1 MKHNFGSFNSSATN
15 ERDGV
20 ARWCRRATILAVSL
34 ALLGCATNSGEIKGQ
49 TVTGIGSKS
58 QGGTTLNLVS
68 DSTVV
73 RSAEISYAQEK
84 QQYAAEGNLNRDQQL
99 TKRVRRIAGR
109 IIAQAIKLRPESAN
123 WAWEVNVLHSPE
135 MNAFCMPGGKIAF
148 YSAYINNLKS
158 TDDEIAATLGHE
170 ISHALLNH
178 GKQKRNNKLLGEL
191 AVFGAVTVGK
201 LDPNQANYLKSASNV
216 VVLSYSRNQESES
229 DLLGMELMARAGFH
243 PQGAISTKQKSQSYR
258 QQHGEQNSKS
268 EWLRTH
274 PSDETR
280 IRDLEATLPKVLPL
294 YRAAKRAPKLPF
306 YDLGPV

>member
-20 ARWCRRATILAVSL
+20 AKWCRRATILAVSL

-49 TVTGIGSKS
+49 TETGIGSKS

-73 RSAEISYAQEK
+73 RSAEISYAQRK
-84 QQYAAEGNLNRDQQL
+84 QQYAAEGNLNRDHQL

-135 MNAFCMPGGKIAF
+135 MNASCLPGGKITF
-148 YSAYINNLKS
+148 YSAYIYNLKS

-178 GKQKRNNKLLGEL
+178 GKQRTNNKWLGEL
-191 AVFGAVTVGK
+191 AVLGAVTVGK
-201 LDPNQANYLKSASNV
+201 LDPNQANLVKNASTA
-216 VVLSYSRNQESES
+216 VVLSYSRDQESES
-229 DLLGMELMARAGFH
+229 DILGMELMARAGYR
-243 PQGAISTKQKSQSYR
+243 PQGAISDLQKFQNYVQQRGSQDT
-258 QQHGEQNSKS
+258 QP

-280 IRDLEATLPKVLPL
+280 IRKLEPILPKVLPL
-294 YRAAKRAPKLPF
+294 YRAAKQTPKLPF